1 MENVFWRML
10 TTAGVVS
17 AFLAV
22 LLPARRWL
30 TDRYA
35 PQVRW
40 GLWQGMAA
48 LLILGSLYPVSRH
61 CRPPAGICPTTL

>member
-1 MENVFWRML
+1 MEAAFWRML

-30 TDRYA
+30 TNRYA

-40 GLWQGMAA
+40 GLWRG
-48 LLILGSLYPVSRH
+48 LGLVLIL
-61 CRPPAGICPTTL
+61 AGTGAMLL